1 MDWRDI
7 LPIIGWLRTG
17 TLSCPC
23 GQRGKQWHRPALE
36 ISAIILGTL
45 AGLMMGPSPQLFWIS
60 LAIGLLLALALI
72 DFQLGIIP
80 DALNA
85 TLAALGFFWLLS
97 GGGEITVGL
106 VTSGALLLLGL
117 LLALGYSKWRGKEML
132 GLGDVKYFAAVGLWL
147 TPSMV
152 PWFLCGAGVLGA
164 INGLL
169 WQRLTGQEKSPFAP
183 ALVAA
188 TLLTLFY
195 LMADQ
200 VS

>member
-1 MDWRDI
+1 MVLLSAFIAAVLALLSATLCYVFGLRMADKLPGETSWPECLYCQRKMDWRDI

-85 TLAALGFFWLLS
+85 TLAALGFFWLL
-97 GGGEITVGL
+97 
-106 VTSGALLLLGL
+106 
-117 LLALGYSKWRGKEML
+117 
-132 GLGDVKYFAAVGLWL
+132 
-147 TPSMV
+147 
-152 PWFLCGAGVLGA
+152 
-164 INGLL
+164 
-169 WQRLTGQEKSPFAP
+169 
-183 ALVAA
+183 
-188 TLLTLFY
+188 
-195 LMADQ
+195 
-200 VS
+200 